1 MNIEIYN
8 NTRQIAEAFAAIM
21 QETAKK
27 TGKEAVHIALSGGS
41 TPKAI
46 FRELTEKYG
55 SGLCNV
61 RFHFWWG
68 DDRCVA
74 PDHDDSNYK
83 WANELW
89 LQPIG
94 IPKENIHRVMGENK
108 PEDETR
114 RYAAEIEKYLP
125 VENEHPVFD
134 IMLLGLGEDGHTA
147 SIFPHQIG
155 YISSPEIAVVAT
167 HPESGQK
174 RISLSGPVINNSK
187 NIIFLA
193 TGEKKAAKVKEVII
207 DKNETLPASHIK
219 AENGQLTWWLDEASS
234 KLLKNL

>member
-8 NTRQIAEAFAAIM
+8 NTREIADAFASIM
-21 QETAKK
+21 QKTAKQNENK
-27 TGKEAVHIALSGGS
+27 AVHIALSGGS

-46 FRELTEKYG
+46 FRELTKKYG
-55 SGLCNV
+55 SELCNN

-83 WANELW
+83 WARELW

-94 IPKENIHRVMGENK
+94 IPEENIHRVTGENK
-108 PEDETR
+108 PEDEALS
-114 RYAAEIEKYLP
+114 YSEKIKKLLP
-125 VENEHPVFD
+125 KANGLPVFD

-155 YISSPEIAVVAT
+155 YITSPEIAVVAS

-174 RISLSGPVINNSK
+174 RISLTGPLINNSK

-193 TGEKKAAKVKEVII
+193 TGVKKAAKVKEVII